1 MHLLP
6 ASFLAFLDFEPWM
19 IGIVV
24 PAAGMIFAG
33 VIVVS
38 DMYFKNQRR
47 AMWHETARIALEKG
61 QPMPLGPDVETR
73 CEPSRPN
80 GSANDIRAGL
90 ICIAAGAALY
100 VFLGSFIGR
109 GLGLVGA
116 IPGFIGV
123 ALLLFGLIRLLG
135 ERKSGI
141 SDSRTPKS

>member
-1 MHLLP
+1 MHDLP
-6 ASFLAFLDFEPWM
+6 ASLFAFLNFEPWM
-19 IGIVV
+19 IAIVV

-61 QPMPLGPDVETR
+61 QPVPPLPDDVAR
-73 CEPSRPN
+73 GEPSRPM
-80 GSANDIRAGL
+80 GATNDIRAGL

-100 VFLGSFIGR
+100 VFLGSFIDR

-123 ALLLFGLIRLLG
+123 ALLLFGLVRLPS
-135 ERKSGI
+135 ERKS
-141 SDSRTPKS
+141 STNDSRPPKS